1 MSGVIEHLE
10 ALRRMFFKIF
20 AVFALFCIPG
30 WIFSGKMVDCLLRF
44 AAPEGFK
51 LHYFSLMEPF
61 FVRLE
66 VAMLAAVA
74 VSFPFTIM
82 FIWEFVRPALRD
94 DEAKKLAVPVFFI
107 IVLAFAGGAAAL
119 FGMVPAVMEF
129 SISLAGSEFTPV
141 IGIGN
146 FVSLVLGLV
155 IAGMLVFQFP
165 LIVYALLV
173 LKIVSLA
180 TLRRFRRWI
189 IIIILIVAGILTPP
203 DLASQVLMALPCY
216 LLFEA
221 ALWIY
226 SIRHK
231 EDDEICTR

>member
-1 MSGVIEHLE
+1 MSGVLEHLE

-30 WIFSGKMVDCLLRF
+30 WIFSGKMVDALLKF
-44 AAPEGFK
+44 SAPAGFK

-66 VAMLAAVA
+66 VTMVAAAV
-74 VSFPFTIM
+74 VSFPFTVK
-82 FIWEFVRPALRD
+82 FIWEFIRPALRD
-94 DEAKKLAVPVFFI
+94 DEVAKLAFPMFFI
-107 IVLAFAGGAAAL
+107 IVLALLGGGVAL
-119 FGMVPAVMEF
+119 LGMVPAVMQF
-129 SISLAGSEFTPV
+129 SISLAGNEFTPV

-165 LIVYALLV
+165 LIIYALLN
-173 LKIVSLA
+173 LKVVSLEQ
-180 TLRRFRRWI
+180 LKRMRRWI
-189 IIIILIVAGILTPP
+189 IVIILIVAGILSPP
-203 DLASQVLMALPCY
+203 DVASQLLLALPCY

-221 ALWIY
+221 ALWLY
-226 SIRHK
+226 SVRYNA
-231 EDDEICTR
+231 EQSNGE

>member
-1 MSGVIEHLE
+1 
-10 ALRRMFFKIF
+10 MFFKIF
-20 AVFALFCIPG
+20 AVFAVFCIPG
-30 WIFSGKMVDCLLRF
+30 WIFSGKMVDALLRY

-66 VAMLAAVA
+66 VTMLAAAVVA
-74 VSFPFTIM
+74 FPFTVM
-82 FIWEFVRPALRD
+82 FIWEFIRPALHN
-94 DEAKKLAVPVFFI
+94 DEAGKLAVPVFFI

-129 SISLAGSEFTPV
+129 SISLAGDEFTPV

-165 LIVYALLV
+165 LVVYALLV
-173 LKIVSLA
+173 LKVVTLA
-180 TLRRFRRWI
+180 ALRRFRRWVI
-189 IIIILIVAGILTPP
+189 VVILIVAGIFTPP
-203 DLASQVLMALPCY
+203 DVASQVLMALPCY

-231 EDDEICTR
+231 EDAGETV

>member
-1 MSGVIEHLE
+1 MSGVLEHLE

-20 AVFALFCIPG
+20 AVFAVWCIPG
-30 WIFSGKMVDCLLRF
+30 WIYSGKMVDALLKF

-66 VAMLAAVA
+66 VMMVAAA
-74 VSFPFTIM
+74 LVSFPFTVM
-82 FIWEFVRPALRD
+82 FVWEFVRPALRR
-94 DEAKKLAVPVFFI
+94 DEVGKLAIPVWL
-107 IVLAFAGGAAAL
+107 IVILAFFGGAVAL

-129 SISLAGSEFTPV
+129 SVALAGNEFTPV

-146 FVSLVLGLV
+146 FVSLVLGMV

-165 LIVYALLV
+165 LVVYALLTLGV
-173 LKIVSLA
+173 VSIDA
-180 TLRRFRRWI
+180 MRRGRKWI

-203 DLASQVLMALPCY
+203 DVASQLLMALPCY

-226 SIRHK
+226 SMRRRDVDA
-231 EDDEICTR
+231 E

>member
-1 MSGVIEHLE
+1 MSGVLEHLE

-20 AVFALFCIPG
+20 AVFAILCIPG
-30 WIFSGKMVDCLLRF
+30 WIYSGKMVDALLKF
-44 AAPEGFK
+44 AAPAGFK

-66 VAMLAAVA
+66 VMMVAAA
-74 VSFPFTIM
+74 IVSFPFTLM
-82 FIWEFVRPALRD
+82 FVWEFVRPALKQ
-94 DEAKKLAVPVFFI
+94 DEVRKLAVPVFLI
-107 IVLAFAGGAAAL
+107 VVLAFLGGAVAL
-119 FGMVPAVMEF
+119 FGMIPAVMEF
-129 SISLAGSEFTPV
+129 SLSLAGAEFTPV

-146 FVSLVLGLV
+146 FVSLVLGMV

-173 LKIVSLA
+173 LGVVSLEA
-180 TLRRFRRWI
+180 MRRKRRWI
-189 IIIILIVAGILTPP
+189 IIIILIVAGFLTPP
-203 DLASQVLMALPCY
+203 DVASQVLMALPCY

-226 SIRHK
+226 AVRHHR
-231 EDDEICTR
+231 EIVNEK

>member
-1 MSGVIEHLE
+1 MSGVLEHLE

-20 AVFALFCIPG
+20 AVFALFSVPG
-30 WIFSGKMVDCLLRF
+30 WIFSGKMVDELLKF

-66 VAMLAAVA
+66 VTMVAAAV
-74 VSFPFTIM
+74 VSFPFTVK
-82 FIWEFVRPALRD
+82 FIWDFIRPALHD
-94 DEAKKLAVPVFFI
+94 DEVGKLAFPMFFI
-107 IVLAFAGGAAAL
+107 IILALLGGGVAL
-119 FGMVPAVMEF
+119 LGMVPAVMQF
-129 SISLAGSEFTPV
+129 SISLAGNEFTPV

-165 LIVYALLV
+165 IIIYALLN
-173 LKIVSLA
+173 LKVVSLVQIKKM
-180 TLRRFRRWI
+180 RRWI
-189 IIIILIVAGILTPP
+189 IVIILIVAGILSPP
-203 DLASQVLMALPCY
+203 DVASQLLLALPCY

-221 ALWIY
+221 ALWLY
-226 SIRHK
+226 SVRHNA
-231 EDDEICTR
+231 EQSNGE

>member
-1 MSGVIEHLE
+1 MNGVLEHLE

-30 WIFSGKMVDCLLRF
+30 WVFSGRMVDALLKF
-44 AAPEGFK
+44 TAPEGFK

-66 VAMLAAVA
+66 VMMVAAAVI
-74 VSFPFTIM
+74 SFPFTVKFVWD
-82 FIWEFVRPALRD
+82 FIRPALRA
-94 DEAKKLAVPVFFI
+94 EEVSKLAFPMFFI
-107 IVLAFAGGAAAL
+107 IILALLGGGVAL
-119 FGMVPAVMEF
+119 LGMVPAVMQF
-129 SISLAGSEFTPV
+129 SISLAGNEFTPV

-165 LIVYALLV
+165 LIVYALLNLNV
-173 LKIVSLA
+173 VSLEQIKKM
-180 TLRRFRRWI
+180 RRWI
-189 IIIILIVAGILTPP
+189 IVIILIVAGILSPP
-203 DLASQVLMALPCY
+203 DIASQLLLALPCY

-221 ALWIY
+221 ALWFY
-226 SIRHK
+226 SLRNK
-231 EDDEICTR
+231 EAANVN

>member
-1 MSGVIEHLE
+1 MSGVLEHLE

-20 AVFALFCIPG
+20 AVFAILCIPG
-30 WIFSGKMVDCLLRF
+30 WIYSGKMVDALLKF

-66 VAMLAAVA
+66 VMMVAAA
-74 VSFPFTIM
+74 LVSFPFTVM
-82 FIWEFVRPALRD
+82 FIWEFIRPALRS
-94 DEAKKLAVPVFFI
+94 DEVSKLAIPVFL
-107 IVLAFAGGAAAL
+107 IVLLAFFGGAVAL

-129 SISLAGSEFTPV
+129 SVSLAGNEFTPV

-146 FVSLVLGLV
+146 FVSLVLEL
-155 IAGMLVFQFP
+155 ILAGMLVFQFP

-173 LKIVSLA
+173 LGVVSLEA
-180 TLRRFRRWI
+180 MRRKRRWI
-189 IIIILIVAGILTPP
+189 IVIILIIAGILSPP
-203 DLASQVLMALPCY
+203 DVASQVLLALPCY

-226 SIRHK
+226 SVRSRN
-231 EDDEICTR
+231 EAVSDVE

>member
-1 MSGVIEHLE
+1 MSGVLEHLE

-20 AVFALFCIPG
+20 AVFAILCIPG
-30 WIFSGKMVDCLLRF
+30 WIYSGKMVDALLKF

-66 VAMLAAVA
+66 VMMAAAAVA
-74 VSFPFTIM
+74 SFPFTVK
-82 FIWEFVRPALRD
+82 FIWDFIRPALRD
-94 DEAKKLAVPVFFI
+94 EEVSKLAFPMFFI
-107 IVLAFAGGAAAL
+107 IILALLCGGVAL
-119 FGMVPAVMEF
+119 LGMVPAVMQF
-129 SISLAGSEFTPV
+129 SISLAGNEFTPV

-165 LIVYALLV
+165 LIVYALLSLNV
-173 LKIVSLA
+173 VSLEQIKKM
-180 TLRRFRRWI
+180 RRWI
-189 IIIILIVAGILTPP
+189 IVIILIVAGILSPP
-203 DLASQVLMALPCY
+203 DIASQLLLALPCY

-221 ALWIY
+221 ALCLY
-226 SIRHK
+226 SIRN
-231 EDDEICTR
+231 RGRA

>member
-20 AVFALFCIPG
+20 AVFAVFCIPG
-30 WIFSGKMVDCLLRF
+30 WIFSGKMVDALLRY

-66 VAMLAAVA
+66 VTMLAAAVVA
-74 VSFPFTIM
+74 FPFTVM
-82 FIWEFVRPALRD
+82 FIWEFIRPALHN
-94 DEAKKLAVPVFFI
+94 DEAGKLAVPVFFI

-129 SISLAGSEFTPV
+129 SISLAGDEFTPV

-165 LIVYALLV
+165 LVVYALLV
-173 LKIVSLA
+173 LKVVTLA
-180 TLRRFRRWI
+180 ALRRFRRWVI
-189 IIIILIVAGILTPP
+189 VVILIVAGIFTPP
-203 DLASQVLMALPCY
+203 DVASQVLMALPCY

-231 EDDEICTR
+231 EDAGETV

>member
-1 MSGVIEHLE
+1 MNGVIEHLE

-20 AVFALFCIPG
+20 AAFAILCIPC
-30 WIFSGKMVDCLLRF
+30 WIFSGKMVNALIRY
-44 AAPEGFK
+44 AAPEEFT

-66 VAMLAAVA
+66 LTMVAAAFI
-74 VSFPFTIM
+74 SFPLTVAFV
-82 FIWEFVRPALRD
+82 WEFIRPALK
-94 DEAKKLAVPVFFI
+94 DEEVIKLRLPLFLV

-119 FGMVPAVMEF
+119 FGMVPAVMDF
-129 SISLAGSEFTPV
+129 SLSLADGEFTPT

-146 FVSLVLGLV
+146 FVSLVLGMV

-173 LKIVSLA
+173 LKVVSLD
-180 TLRRFRRWI
+180 TMRRCRRWI
-189 IIIILIVAGILTPP
+189 AVIILIVAGIFTPP

-221 ALWIY
+221 ALFIY
-226 SIRHK
+226 ALRNRKKVVSG
-231 EDDEICTR
+231 EQ

>member
-1 MSGVIEHLE
+1 MNGVLEHLE

-30 WIFSGKMVDCLLRF
+30 WVFSGRMVDALLKF
-44 AAPEGFK
+44 TAPEGFK

-66 VAMLAAVA
+66 VMMVAAAVI
-74 VSFPFTIM
+74 SFPFTVKFVWD
-82 FIWEFVRPALRD
+82 FIRPALRA
-94 DEAKKLAVPVFFI
+94 EEVIKLAFPMFFI
-107 IVLAFAGGAAAL
+107 IILALLGGGTAL
-119 FGMVPAVMEF
+119 LGMVPAVMRF
-129 SISLAGSEFTPV
+129 SISLAGNEFTPV

-165 LIVYALLV
+165 LIVYALLALGV
-173 LKIVSLA
+173 VSLDA
-180 TLRRFRRWI
+180 MRRKRRWI
-189 IIIILIVAGILTPP
+189 IIIILIVAGFFTPP
-203 DLASQVLMALPCY
+203 DVASQVLMALPCY
-216 LLFEA
+216 LLFET

-226 SIRHK
+226 AVRNRKSLV
-231 EDDEICTR
+231 DGN

>member
-1 MSGVIEHLE
+1 MSGVLEHLE

-30 WIFSGKMVDCLLRF
+30 WIFSGKMVDALLKF
-44 AAPEGFK
+44 TAPEEFK

-66 VAMLAAVA
+66 VMMVAAAV
-74 VSFPFTIM
+74 VSFPFTVK
-82 FIWEFVRPALRD
+82 FVWDFVRPALRE
-94 DEAKKLAVPVFFI
+94 DEVGKLAYPLFFI
-107 IVLAFAGGAAAL
+107 IILALLGGGVAL
-119 FGMVPAVMEF
+119 LGMVPAVMQF
-129 SISLAGSEFTPV
+129 SISLAGNEFTPV

-165 LIVYALLV
+165 LIVYALLSLGV
-173 LKIVSLA
+173 VTIGQLKA
-180 TLRRFRRWI
+180 MRRWI
-189 IIIILIVAGILTPP
+189 IIVILIVAGILTPP
-203 DLASQVLMALPCY
+203 DVASQVLMALPCY

-221 ALWIY
+221 SLWLY
-226 SIRHK
+226 SVRSAK
-231 EDDEICTR
+231 AVKCEE